1 MHLRVAEYRS
11 VRQRFVGRASPPPLT
26 PQRQMRRRERRHVA
40 LNLLCWAA
48 CGIISL
54 AADEAGL
61 QSDSLRVMQEELHHA
76 MSSGAE
82 EEIAH
87 EMQAISEAALLS
99 DSLRLMLR
107 EPAARHEPNIV
118 GDESTLARQLDEMLL
133 ALHSLSQTSSEPSS
147 GRTKTG
153 VASDSDG
160 RLRLEH
166 SSVDESH
173 KEDAA
178 VGPHHLAGLFLTF
191 MTLVGLCA
199 FVKRR
204 RSALSTSGSEVA
216 RRILVP
222 AVAAAAVGTRP
233 PDMFLCPISCEIMED
248 PVVTAAGESQC
259 LALCDSACFFPWV
272 GQVYSYEWPRSACVC
287 VACFQATRTIVVIS
301 STGFTRTT
309 VTRCLV

>member
-1 MHLRVAEYRS
+1 
-11 VRQRFVGRASPPPLT
+11 
-26 PQRQMRRRERRHVA
+26 MRRRERWHVP
-40 LNLLCWAA
+40 LKLLCWAA

-82 EEIAH
+82 EDFAH
-87 EMQAISEAALLS
+87 EMQAEAALLS

-107 EPAARHEPNIV
+107 EPAARHEPNRV
-118 GDESTLARQLDEMLL
+118 GDESTLARRLDEMLL

-153 VASDSDG
+153 VASVSDSDSDSDG

-178 VGPHHLAGLFLTF
+178 VGRHQLAGLFLTF
-191 MTLVGLCA
+191 MTLVGLSA

-204 RSALSTSGSEVA
+204 RSALSTSESEVA
-216 RRILVP
+216 RRILLP
-222 AVAAAAVGTRP
+222 AAAAAVGRP

-272 GQVYSYEWPRSACVC
+272 GQVYSYE
-287 VACFQATRTIVVIS
+287 
-301 STGFTRTT
+301 
-309 VTRCLV
+309 

>member
-1 MHLRVAEYRS
+1 
-11 VRQRFVGRASPPPLT
+11 
-26 PQRQMRRRERRHVA
+26 MRRRERWHVA

-118 GDESTLARQLDEMLL
+118 GDESTMARRLDEMLL
-133 ALHSLSQTSSEPSS
+133 ALHSLSHTSSEPSS

-153 VASDSDG
+153 VASVSDSDSDG
-160 RLRLEH
+160 RLWLEH

-178 VGPHHLAGLFLTF
+178 VGRHQLAGLFLTF
-191 MTLVGLCA
+191 MTLVGLSA

-204 RSALSTSGSEVA
+204 RSALSTSESEVA
-216 RRILVP
+216 RRILLP
-222 AVAAAAVGTRP
+222 AVAAAAVGRP

-272 GQVYSYEWPRSACVC
+272 GQVYSYE
-287 VACFQATRTIVVIS
+287 
-301 STGFTRTT
+301 
-309 VTRCLV
+309 

>member
-1 MHLRVAEYRS
+1 
-11 VRQRFVGRASPPPLT
+11 
-26 PQRQMRRRERRHVA
+26 MRWRERWHVA

-48 CGIISL
+48 CGIVSI

-76 MSSGAE
+76 MSSRAE

-87 EMQAISEAALLS
+87 KMQAEAALSQSLLS

-118 GDESTLARQLDEMLL
+118 GDESTLARRLDEMLL

-153 VASDSDG
+153 VASVSDSDSDG

-178 VGPHHLAGLFLTF
+178 VGRHQLAGLFLTF
-191 MTLVGLCA
+191 MTLVGLSA

-204 RSALSTSGSEVA
+204 RSALSTSESEVA
-216 RRILVP
+216 RRILLP
-222 AVAAAAVGTRP
+222 AAAAAVGRP

-248 PVVTAAGESQC
+248 PVVTAAGESRPALPC
-259 LALCDSACFFPWV
+259 VIVLASFH
-272 GQVYSYEWPRSACVC
+272 G
-287 VACFQATRTIVVIS
+287 
-301 STGFTRTT
+301 
-309 VTRCLV
+309 

>member
-1 MHLRVAEYRS
+1 
-11 VRQRFVGRASPPPLT
+11 
-26 PQRQMRRRERRHVA
+26 MRRRERWHVA

-48 CGIISL
+48 CGIVSI

-76 MSSGAE
+76 MSSRAE

-87 EMQAISEAALLS
+87 KMQAEAALSQSLLS

-118 GDESTLARQLDEMLL
+118 GDESTLARRLEEMLL

-153 VASDSDG
+153 VASVSDSDG

-178 VGPHHLAGLFLTF
+178 VGPHLLAGLFLTI

-204 RSALSTSGSEVA
+204 RSALSTSESEVA
-216 RRILVP
+216 RRILLSLP
-222 AVAAAAVGTRP
+222 AAAAVGRP

-248 PVVTAAGESQC
+248 PVVTAAGESRPALPC
-259 LALCDSACFFPWV
+259 VIVLASFH
-272 GQVYSYEWPRSACVC
+272 G
-287 VACFQATRTIVVIS
+287 
-301 STGFTRTT
+301 
-309 VTRCLV
+309 

>member
-1 MHLRVAEYRS
+1 
-11 VRQRFVGRASPPPLT
+11 
-26 PQRQMRRRERRHVA
+26 MRRRERRHVA

-76 MSSGAE
+76 MSPGAE
-82 EEIAH
+82 EDCAH
-87 EMQAISEAALLS
+87 EMQAEAALLS

-118 GDESTLARQLDEMLL
+118 GDESTLARRLDEMLL

-147 GRTKTG
+147 GRAYAG
-153 VASDSDG
+153 VASVSASDSDG

-178 VGPHHLAGLFLTF
+178 VGPHQLAGLFLTF

-216 RRILVP
+216 RRILLP
-222 AVAAAAVGTRP
+222 AVAAAAAVGRP

-248 PVVTAAGESQC
+248 PVVTAAGESQR

-272 GQVYSYEWPRSACVC
+272 GQVYSYE
-287 VACFQATRTIVVIS
+287 
-301 STGFTRTT
+301 
-309 VTRCLV
+309 